1 MTGTNMTGT
10 TVSWTNWAGN
20 QTASPVEV
28 AHPRDADEIA
38 GVVKDAAAAGRRV
51 KAIGSGHSFTAIGL
65 TDGVQLQLDRHAGLV
80 SMDVATGLVTVEAG
94 MPLHVL
100 NPLLSEHGLAMP
112 NLGDIDRQTISGALS
127 TGTHGT
133 GARLPG
139 LGAMVAGLELVLA
152 DGSVVS
158 CSAAERPEVFAA
170 ARVGLGALGVL
181 STVTLQ
187 TVPEFMLRAVEGP
200 DRLDAV
206 LDSFV
211 EQAERHDHME
221 FYWFP
226 HTDRVLTKR
235 NDRVAAGEPGKPLG
249 RLKGWVDDELL
260 SNKVFELTNRVT
272 RRLPGA
278 IPRVNR
284 LAAGALSSREFTA
297 PSYDVFCSPRSVR
310 FVESEWA
317 LPREAL
323 PQVVREIDAFVR
335 RAGLRV
341 SFPVEVRVAAADD
354 VWLST
359 AHERPSAYVAVHM
372 YRGTPFEEYFR
383 GVEDIAVAAGGRP
396 HWGKLHT
403 RTADQLREVYPRF
416 ADFVALRDQLDP
428 QRVFANDYL
437 DRVLGA

>member
-1 MTGTNMTGT
+1 MTGT

-28 AHPRDADEIA
+28 AHPRDAHEIA
-38 GVVKDAAAAGRRV
+38 RVVKDAAAAGRRV

-235 NDRVAAGEPGKPLG
+235 NDRVAAGEPNKPLG

>member
-1 MTGTNMTGT
+1 
-10 TVSWTNWAGN
+10 
-20 QTASPVEV
+20 
-28 AHPRDADEIA
+28 
-38 GVVKDAAAAGRRV
+38 
-51 KAIGSGHSFTAIGL
+51 
-65 TDGVQLQLDRHAGLV
+65 
-80 SMDVATGLVTVEAG
+80 
-94 MPLHVL
+94 
-100 NPLLSEHGLAMP
+100 
-112 NLGDIDRQTISGALS
+112 
-127 TGTHGT
+127 
-133 GARLPG
+133 
-139 LGAMVAGLELVLA
+139 
-152 DGSVVS
+152 
-158 CSAAERPEVFAA
+158 
-170 ARVGLGALGVL
+170 
-181 STVTLQ
+181 
-187 TVPEFMLRAVEGP
+187 
-200 DRLDAV
+200 
-206 LDSFV
+206 
-211 EQAERHDHME
+211 ME

-297 PSYDVFCSPRSVR
+297 PSCDVFCSPRSVR

>member
-1 MTGTNMTGT
+1 MTGTNVTGT

-38 GVVKDAAAAGRRV
+38 RVVKDAAAAGRRV

-187 TVPEFMLRAVEGP
+187 TAR
-200 DRLDAV
+200 
-206 LDSFV
+206 
-211 EQAERHDHME
+211 
-221 FYWFP
+221 
-226 HTDRVLTKR
+226 
-235 NDRVAAGEPGKPLG
+235 
-249 RLKGWVDDELL
+249 
-260 SNKVFELTNRVT
+260 
-272 RRLPGA
+272 
-278 IPRVNR
+278 
-284 LAAGALSSREFTA
+284 SSR
-297 PSYDVFCSPRSVR
+297 CGR
-310 FVESEWA
+310 W
-317 LPREAL
+317 
-323 PQVVREIDAFVR
+323 
-335 RAGLRV
+335 
-341 SFPVEVRVAAADD
+341 
-354 VWLST
+354 
-359 AHERPSAYVAVHM
+359 
-372 YRGTPFEEYFR
+372 RG
-383 GVEDIAVAAGGRP
+383 
-396 HWGKLHT
+396 
-403 RTADQLREVYPRF
+403 RTASTRCSNPSSSR
-416 ADFVALRDQLDP
+416 RSGTTTWSSTGSRTP
-428 QRVFANDYL
+428 T
-437 DRVLGA
+437 GC

>member
-1 MTGTNMTGT
+1 MT
-10 TVSWTNWAGN
+10 WKNWAGN
-20 QTASPVEV
+20 QTAEPVEV
-28 AHPRDADEIA
+28 AHPRDVSELAQ
-38 GVVKDAAAAGRRV
+38 VVKAAGAAGRRV

-65 TDGVQLQLDRHAGLV
+65 TDGVQVQLDRLAGLV
-80 SMDVATGLVTVEAG
+80 SIDPDTRQVTVQAG

-100 NPLLSEHGLAMP
+100 NPLLAAHGLAMP

-133 GARLPG
+133 GSRLTG
-139 LGAMVAGLELVLA
+139 LGAQVVALELVLA
-152 DGSVVS
+152 DGSVVTA
-158 CSAAERPEVFAA
+158 SADERPELFAA

-181 STVTLQ
+181 ATVTLQ
-187 TVPEFMLRAVEGP
+187 TVPEFTLRAVEGP
-200 DRLDAV
+200 ERLDAV
-206 LDSFV
+206 LDSFA
-211 EQAERHDHME
+211 EQAAQHDHME

-235 NDRVAAGEPGKPLG
+235 NDRVADGEPLQPLG

-260 SNKVFELTNRVT
+260 SNKVFEVTNRVT

-278 IPRVNR
+278 IPRVNS
-284 LAAGALSSREFTA
+284 LAARALSSRTFTA

-317 LPREAL
+317 VPTDAL
-323 PQVVREIDAFVR
+323 PGVLREIDALVR
-335 RAGLRV
+335 RADLRV

-383 GVEDIAVAAGGRP
+383 GVQEIAVAAQGRP

-403 RTADQLREVYPRF
+403 LDAEQLRAVYPRF
-416 ADFVALRDQLDP
+416 DDFVALRDELDP
-428 QRVFANDYL
+428 HRVLTNGYL